1 MMNSLEVGKNILDV
15 EVSHISAYGIWLL
28 TENQEFFMPYE
39 EFPWF
44 QDAKV
49 KDILAVEQP
58 RRGHFYWRNLDVDL
72 TIEMIKNPHHFPLKS
87 RIS

>member
-1 MMNSLEVGKNILDV
+1 MMNSLVVGKSILDV
-15 EVSHISAYGIWLL
+15 EVSHISVHGIWLL

-58 RRGHFYWRNLDVDL
+58 RHGHFYWSNLDVDL
-72 TIEMIKNPHHFPLKS
+72 TIEMIKTPHRFPLKS
-87 RIS
+87 QMS

>member
-15 EVSHISAYGIWLL
+15 EVSHISAHGIWLL

-44 QDAKV
+44 QDA
-49 KDILAVEQP
+49 
-58 RRGHFYWRNLDVDL
+58 VDL
-72 TIEMIKNPHHFPLKS
+72 TIEMIKNPHRFPLRNQMS
-87 RIS
+87 

>member
-1 MMNSLEVGKNILDV
+1 MMNSLVVGKSILDV

-58 RRGHFYWRNLDVDL
+58 RHGHFYWRNLDVDL
-72 TIEMIKNPHHFPLKS
+72 TIDMIKNPHRFPLCS
-87 RIS
+87 QIS

>member
-1 MMNSLEVGKNILDV
+1 MMNSLVVGKSILDV
-15 EVSHISAYGIWLL
+15 EVSHISAHGIWLL

-44 QDAKV
+44 RDAKV

-58 RRGHFYWRNLDVDL
+58 RHGHFYWSNLDVDL
-72 TIEMIKNPHHFPLKS
+72 TIEMIKNPHHFPLRS
-87 RIS
+87 QMS

>member
-1 MMNSLEVGKNILDV
+1 MMNSLEVGKSILDV
-15 EVSHISAYGIWLL
+15 EVSHILAHGIWLL

-44 QDAKV
+44 QDSKV

-58 RRGHFYWRNLDVDL
+58 RYGHFYWRNLDVDL
-72 TIEMIKNPHHFPLKS
+72 TIDMIKNPHRFPLCS
-87 RIS
+87 QTS

>member
-1 MMNSLEVGKNILDV
+1 
-15 EVSHISAYGIWLL
+15 
-28 TENQEFFMPYE
+28 MPYE

-58 RRGHFYWRNLDVDL
+58 RHGHFYWSNLDVDL